1 MLKKQTLFMGT
12 LILLCANIIIKAL
25 GFFYRVILVRLLGT
39 EGVGLTEMIVPVYS
53 FFLVIAGWG
62 IGLAMSR
69 MIAHADEQKDYLR
82 VAQIFTTGKTLL
94 ISNSLIVTLFAFLF
108 APHFITY
115 IAPDTRIYHCFLLLI
130 PSIFIIALSSS
141 YRSFFQ
147 GIQQMSIIGGGQ
159 LTEQLIRTIVGIS
172 FALFLLPYGL
182 EVAILA
188 VAIGT
193 FFGELG
199 GNLYL
204 WFRFRCLTARD
215 YPLEKATSKICLPL
229 AYNMAKFGTP
239 VTLNRTVSS
248 GILMLQSI
256 LIPLCL
262 QKGGFDMPTATALY
276 GNFAGVAMSL
286 IHLPGVFTTSLT
298 VSIIPG
304 IAAVL
309 HQPKALQN
317 RINQALNA
325 TIYCTLPGMLVLFC
339 YSSELCDFLFHA
351 PEAAPILTLLSLGG
365 IFLYLQITLSG
376 ILQGLGEVQYLLF
389 TMVVNG
395 ILLLGGIYWLVPKPW
410 LGIRGAAIAIMV
422 SALASCLLNGW
433 RLISKNYFRPQL
445 WKGIL
450 LPLLAIFIGY
460 LAMEISKIFLINSHY
475 SFLATMTLS
484 TAIAMAVYGGILLL
498 CGAVIIPRKK

>member
-1 MLKKQTLFMGT
+1 MLIT
-12 LILLCANIIIKAL
+12 
-25 GFFYRVILVRLLGT
+25 
-39 EGVGLTEMIVPVYS
+39 
-53 FFLVIAGWG
+53 
-62 IGLAMSR
+62 
-69 MIAHADEQKDYLR
+69 
-82 VAQIFTTGKTLL
+82 
-94 ISNSLIVTLFAFLF
+94 NSLIVTLLAFLF

-147 GIQQMSIIGGGQ
+147 GIQQISIIGGGQ
-159 LTEQLIRTIVGIS
+159 LTEQFIRTIVGLGL
-172 FALFLLPYGL
+172 AYFLLPYGL
-182 EVAILA
+182 EIAILA

-204 WFRFRCLTARD
+204 WLRFHSITVRD
-215 YPLEKATSKICLPL
+215 YPFANNNAKYSLPL
-229 AYNMAKFGTP
+229 AYHMVKFGTP
-239 VTLNRTVSS
+239 VTLNRMVSS

-262 QKGGFDMPTATALY
+262 QKSGFDMPTATAIY

-286 IHLPGVFTTSLT
+286 VHLPGVFTTSLT

-304 IAAVL
+304 IASVL

-325 TIYCTLPGMLVLFC
+325 TMYCTLPGMLVLFC
-339 YSSELCDFLFHA
+339 YSKELCDFLFHA

-365 IFLYLQITLSG
+365 IFMYLQITLSS

-389 TMVVNG
+389 TMIVNG

-410 LGIRGAAIAIMV
+410 LGIRGAAIAIFV

-433 RLISKNYFRPQL
+433 RLITKTSFRPQL
-445 WKGIL
+445 WKGLL
-450 LPLLAIFIGY
+450 LPLLAIFISY
-460 LAMEISKIFLINSHY
+460 LALETIKGLLLSQHYPLLAVITISV
-475 SFLATMTLS
+475 
-484 TAIAMAVYGGILLL
+484 AIAMAIYSCLLILG
-498 CGAVIIPRKK
+498 GAVPLPRKK

>member
-12 LILLCANIIIKAL
+12 LILLCANVMIKGL
-25 GFFYRVILVRLLGT
+25 GFFYRVVLVRLLGA

-62 IGLAMSR
+62 ISLAMSR
-69 MIAHADEQKDYLR
+69 MIAHADEQKDYLQ
-82 VAQIFTTGKTLL
+82 VTKIFSTGKTLL
-94 ISNSLIVTLFAFLF
+94 ISNSLIVTLLAFLF

-115 IAPDTRIYHCFLLLI
+115 IAPDTRIYHCFLLLL

-159 LTEQLIRTIVGIS
+159 LTEQLIRTIVGIG

-204 WFRFRCLTARD
+204 WVRFRFITARH
-215 YPLEKATSKICLPL
+215 YPFARNLPKLYLPL
-229 AYNMAKFGTP
+229 AYDMVKFGTP
-239 VTLNRTVSS
+239 VTLNRMVSS
-248 GILMLQSI
+248 GILMLQSL
-256 LIPLCL
+256 LIPFCL

-286 IHLPGVFTTSLT
+286 VHLPGVFTTSLT

-317 RINQALNA
+317 RINQAINA

-339 YSSELCDFLFHA
+339 YSRELCDFLFHT

-365 IFLYLQITLSG
+365 IFIYLQITISG

-389 TMVVNG
+389 TMTVNG

-410 LGIRGAAIAIMV
+410 LGIRGAALAIIV

-433 RLISKNYFRPQL
+433 RLITKTNFRPQL
-445 WKGIL
+445 WKGFL
-450 LPLLAIFIGY
+450 LPLSAAFISY
-460 LAMEISKIFLINSHY
+460 FTLEKTKAMLTAADY
-475 SFLATMTLS
+475 SFLVVIALS
-484 TAIAMAVYGGILLL
+484 TAIAIALYGSLLL
-498 CGAVIIPRKK
+498 LGGAVTLPRKK